1 MTDEPETLDQ
11 LLRRYRDDPDEPI
24 DVSRVSLKEAL
35 RGGDDPLSIVAYL
48 RGLGLAICE
57 LDDLLR
63 INEDPDEE
71 ELHAFRVQEGIA
83 VSMASDGI
91 WVLYTP

>member
-1 MTDEPETLDQ
+1 MVDPLETLDA
-11 LLRRYRDDPDEPI
+11 LLRRHREDSDEPI
-24 DVSRVSLKEAL
+24 EVQSVSLKEAL

-63 INEDPDEE
+63 INEDPDED

-91 WVLYTP
+91 WVLYTS